1 LPYDVE
7 PANWDNHALQKEL
20 MPAFGWLESS
30 GMKNFL
36 RYTLP
41 LGIILLSVVVVVA
54 LIGISKGKRPERKD
68 IVARALLVDTIPVRV
83 ESLNLIVESRG
94 TVLPRTETVVSAEVS
109 GKIISVSEH
118 FVAGGFFREGDVL
131 LRIDPSDYDA
141 ALKRAQANLAAMQ
154 AQYSDQKARSDQ
166 ALKDWQNLGR
176 TGEPSDLTL
185 RKPQL
190 AEAQAGVKSAEA
202 DIQKAQRDLERTAIK
217 APYDGLVRSKQVD
230 IGQYLAPGA
239 MLGVIFAID
248 TAEIRLPLAIADLEF
263 VELPTATGSADDAR
277 SPVTL
282 SAEGTGLS
290 GRWQAEIVR
299 TEGVIDQNS
308 RVIYA
313 VAQVVDP
320 YAVLGQ
326 SQQPELRM
334 GTFVHAEI
342 EGIWLENIVTLP
354 RAALKEGN
362 TVLVVSPENELEIRE
377 VDVIRAEPRT
387 IYVKGGLK
395 NGEHVV
401 VTAIEAPIPG
411 TKLIISDD
419 GANAKTGSERI
430 NPEFAQ

>member
-1 LPYDVE
+1 
-7 PANWDNHALQKEL
+7 
-20 MPAFGWLESS
+20 LESS
-30 GMKNFL
+30 GMKSFL

-41 LGIILLSVVVVVA
+41 LGIILLSVVLVMAMV
-54 LIGISKGKRPERKD
+54 GIAKSKRPERKVT
-68 IVARALLVDTIPVRV
+68 IAKGMLVDTIPVQM

-109 GKIISVSEH
+109 GKIVSVSEQ
-118 FVAGGFFREGDVL
+118 FVAGGFFRKGEVL

-141 ALKRAQANLAAMQ
+141 ALKRAEANLAARQ
-154 AQYSDQKARSDQ
+154 AFLADQKARSDQ

-176 TGEPSDLTL
+176 TGDPSDLTL

-202 DIQKAQRDLERTAIK
+202 DVQKAQRDLERTVIK
-217 APYDGLVRSKQVD
+217 APYDGLVRSKSAD
-230 IGQYLAPGA
+230 IGQYIAPGA
-239 MLGVIFAID
+239 TLGVIFAID
-248 TAEIRLPLAIADLEF
+248 TAEIRLPLAIGDLEF
-263 VELPTATGSADDAR
+263 LELPTAIGAANDAR
-277 SPVTL
+277 VPVTL

-326 SQQPELRM
+326 SQQAELRM

-342 EGIWLENIVTLP
+342 EGNWLENIVRLP
-354 RAALKEGN
+354 RIALKEGN
-362 TVLVVSPENELEIRE
+362 TVLVVSPENELEIRNVE
-377 VDVIRAEPRT
+377 IVRAEPRN
-387 IYVKGGLK
+387 IYVQSGLK

-401 VTAIEAPIPG
+401 ITAIEAPIPG
-411 TKLIISDD
+411 SRLIIS
-419 GANAKTGSERI
+419 GEATSAKAGRDPI
-430 NPEFAQ
+430 NQEAAQ